1 MENGWQKVFSSQM
14 LHQVEI
20 IRVALTENDIK
31 SVVVDKRDSS
41 YVMLGDIDI
50 FVRNEDAILAKVI
63 IEQNKF

>member
-1 MENGWQKVFSSQM
+1 MENGWQKVFSSQL

-20 IRVALTENDIK
+20 IRAVLAENDIN

-41 YVMLGDIDI
+41 YVMLGDINI
-50 FVRNEDAILAKVI
+50 FVRNEDAILARII